1 MYIFNKG
8 KWSRHRIYQQI
19 RLNTIRRAG
28 GLKQKEAVSWAIGI
42 IVIFA
47 LLFTWAV
54 SALQTHFMNQ
64 FFSPNL
70 TRTIPPFN
78 QTVVT
83 YGMLNSACGRFSNY
97 LILLV
102 ITLILAVFI
111 ASQFIYSYIYKQD
124 KSLSRLVALKNDTLF
139 NGDEAFATIIKDY
152 ESTDRDLAKLNYPSR
167 VVSKL
172 NSRVPFMDIVGK
184 YIVCYDVTNFHLK
197 VLGIVAYDDWNVKK
211 EFDLPKTASA
221 VDVLAQMQK
230 MYKSGVRGENESYVE
245 NRTIVDSLDADK
257 TPVKSK
263 TKDEAASKAETDK
276 KVSASVKTVQTADI
290 DKDKVQQTK
299 KALPKEV
306 NKSEHFAEMTQPA
319 KSNKAKKP
327 VNSVKTNRSGAV
339 KAKKTVHKVNKVNAE
354 TIGNTVKKPKPQPQ
368 SGIKKPDQKSF
379 KIAKNK

>member
-8 KWSRHRIYQQI
+8 KLSRHRIYQQI

-28 GLKQKEAVSWAIGI
+28 GLKQKEVVSWVIGI

-83 YGMLNSACGRFSNY
+83 YGMLNSSYGRFSNY
-97 LILLV
+97 LILFML
-102 ITLILAVFI
+102 TLILVVFI
-111 ASQFIYSYIYKQD
+111 ADQFVYSHIYKQD

-139 NGDEAFATIIKDY
+139 NGDEAFVTIIKDY
-152 ESTDRDLAKLNYPSR
+152 KSTDRDLAKLNHPSR

-172 NSRVPFMDIVGK
+172 NGRVPFMDIVGK

-221 VDVLAQMQK
+221 VDVLAQMQR
-230 MYKSGVRGENESYVE
+230 MYNLGVRGENESYVE
-245 NRTIVDSLDADK
+245 RRTIVDSLEADK

-263 TKDEAASKAETDK
+263 IKDDASSEAETDK
-276 KVSASVKTVQTADI
+276 KVSASVKTAQTADI

-299 KALPKEV
+299 RALPKEV
-306 NKSEHFAEMTQPA
+306 NKPEHFAEMTKAA
-319 KSNKAKKP
+319 KSNTAKKT
-327 VNSVKTNRSGAV
+327 VDSVKTNRSGSN
-339 KAKKTVHKVNKVNAE
+339 KAKKTAYKVNKTNAK
-354 TIGNTVKKPKPQPQ
+354 TIGNTAKKSKQQSGVKKSVQQ
-368 SGIKKPDQKSF
+368 SSE
-379 KIAKNK
+379 IAKNK

>member
-1 MYIFNKG
+1 MYILNKG
-8 KWSRHRIYQQI
+8 KLSRHRIYQQI

-28 GLKQKEAVSWAIGI
+28 GLKQKEFVSWAIGI

-54 SALQTHFMNQ
+54 SVLQTHFMNQ

-83 YGMLNSACGRFSNY
+83 YGMLNSSYGRFSNY
-97 LILLV
+97 LILFV

-111 ASQFIYSYIYKQD
+111 VSQFVYSYIYKQD
-124 KSLSRLVALKNDTLF
+124 KHLSRLVALKNDTLF
-139 NGDEAFATIIKDY
+139 NGDEAFVTIIKDY
-152 ESTDRDLAKLNYPSR
+152 ESTDRDLAKLNHPSR

-172 NSRVPFMDIVGK
+172 NGRVPFMDIVGK

-221 VDVLAQMQK
+221 VDVLAQMQR
-230 MYKSGVRGENESYVE
+230 MYTLGVRGENESYVE
-245 NRTIVDSLDADK
+245 RRTIVDSLDADK
-257 TPVKSK
+257 STVKSK
-263 TKDEAASKAETDK
+263 TKDDVSSEVETDR
-276 KVSASVKTVQTADI
+276 KVPAYVKTAQTADI

-299 KALPKEV
+299 RALPKEV
-306 NKSEHFAEMTQPA
+306 NKPEHFAEMTKPV
-319 KSNKAKKP
+319 KSNKAKNP
-327 VNSVKTNRSGAV
+327 VNSVKTNRSGAN
-339 KAKKTVHKVNKVNAE
+339 KTKKTALKVNKVNAK
-354 TIGNTVKKPKPQPQ
+354 TIGNTAKKPKQQ
-368 SGIKKPDQKSF
+368 SGVKKPDQQSSE
-379 KIAKNK
+379 IAKNK